1 MSRQFVQGRY
11 EVLRLLGE
19 GGMGK
24 VYLARELEG
33 GAQVVVKVMKERL
46 ATEARFRQSF
56 IRETRM
62 LAGFRHPHAVAYYDA
77 CVDDPR
83 QLCLVMEYV
92 KGVTLR
98 SLIERQGPMEPPR
111 AGRLLG
117 QLCSVLQA
125 AHEGGILHRDLT
137 ADNLMIVHALDLYGC
152 PLVTPSVA
160 PNDPWHEFTAF
171 EACLRLATARRR

>member
-1 MSRQFVQGRY
+1 MPARDRRFFFREPTGMAEPLTLGRY

-24 VYLARELEG
+24 VYLARELDG
-33 GAQVVVKVMKERL
+33 GGQVVVKVMHERL
-46 ATEARFRQSF
+46 AAEARFRQGF

-62 LAGFRHPHAVAYYDA
+62 LAGFRHPHAVGYYDA

-98 SLIERQGPMEPPR
+98 ALIEKHGPMEPAR

-117 QLCSVLQA
+117 QLGSV
-125 AHEGGILHRDLT
+125 
-137 ADNLMIVHALDLYGC
+137 
-152 PLVTPSVA
+152 
-160 PNDPWHEFTAF
+160 
-171 EACLRLATARRR
+171 